1 MGWQKVC
8 TAKPGVGEWARICQV
23 FCILVCLF
31 VLKVLTLS
39 SFNYNC
45 FPLIELVVFEE
56 ITVKTRLEGI
66 LLVV

>member
-8 TAKPGVGEWARICQV
+8 TAKRGGGGPHFLEASVLYFGL
-23 FCILVCLF
+23 LVCFKSLR
-31 VLKVLTLS
+31 LS
-39 SFNYNC
+39 SFNYSC